1 MKALLIIDMLKDFV
15 KENAPLEVPESRNI
29 INPIKNLIEKARK
42 TKTMVIYICDSHRE
56 DDPEFDIWP
65 RHCVSGTEG
74 SEVIDELKPE
84 KNDYIVRKRKYSGF
98 FGTDLDSILREFK
111 VEELIITG
119 IVTNICVLYTSSD
132 AVNLGYRITVPRDCV
147 AGLNEEDHEWALKQ
161 IEEVLNGKI
170 LDSSDIEW
178 T

>member
-147 AGLNEEDHEWALKQ
+147 AGLNKEDHEWALKQ

>member
-29 INPIKNLIEKARK
+29 IIPIKNLITRARE
-42 TKTMVIYICDSHRE
+42 TKTPILYISDSHRE
-56 DDPEFDIWP
+56 DDPEFNIWP
-65 RHCVSGTEG
+65 KHCVSGTEG

-98 FGTDLDSILREFK
+98 FGTDLDLILRELS
-111 VEELIITG
+111 VDELIITG
-119 IVTNICVLYTSSD
+119 VVTNICVLYTSSD
-132 AVNLGYRITVPRDCV
+132 AANRGYSIVVPRDCI
-147 AGLNEEDHEWALKQ
+147 AGLNKEDHEWALKQ
-161 IEEVLNGKI
+161 IEEILNGKI